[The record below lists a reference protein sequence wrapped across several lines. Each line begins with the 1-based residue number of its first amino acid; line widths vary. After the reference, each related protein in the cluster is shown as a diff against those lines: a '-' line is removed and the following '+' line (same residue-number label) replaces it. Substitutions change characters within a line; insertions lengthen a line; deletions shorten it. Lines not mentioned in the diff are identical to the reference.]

1 MLTALDLR
9 KIRCLDG
16 LHYSFQLLRHF
27 ESELWSTC
35 CKISADN
42 SQIICALASCWGF
55 VDAVHRIR
63 EISQSISGVS
73 TKHAEMRAFLSAS
86 SMAEDYRHYMQHLRS
101 ELSKDSPNSFPVW
114 GSLSWVDPDIP
125 TRTHIAIL
133 GAQIHGTQY
142 TGCVYD
148 TIEKK
153 WVSKVCLGVDDRS
166 FNFDTVSI
174 ATLRF
179 ENFILAH
186 LTEGARN
193 EVKYHDKLP
202 IISVD
207 IVIRKDAEA

>member
-9 KIRCLDG
+9 KIRCFDG

-35 CKISADN
+35 CKIPVDN

-63 EISQSISGVS
+63 EIAQSIPSVS
-73 TKHAEMRAFLSAS
+73 TKHAEMRAFLSATS
-86 SMAEDYRHYMQHLRS
+86 VAEEFRHYMQHLRN

-114 GSLSWVDPDIP
+114 GSLSWVDPVIP

-133 GAQIHGTQY
+133 GAQICGTEY

-148 TIEKK
+148 TMERKCK
-153 WVSKVCLGVDDRS
+153 S
-166 FNFDTVSI
+166 
-174 ATLRF
+174 TLC
-179 ENFILAH
+179 
-186 LTEGARN
+186 
-193 EVKYHDKLP
+193 
-202 IISVD
+202 IIP
-207 IVIRKDAEA
+207 